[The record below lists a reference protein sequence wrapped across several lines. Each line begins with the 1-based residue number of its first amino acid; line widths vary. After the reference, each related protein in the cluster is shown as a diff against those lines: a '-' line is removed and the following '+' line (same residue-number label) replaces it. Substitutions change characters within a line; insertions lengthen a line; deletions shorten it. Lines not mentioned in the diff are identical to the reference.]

1 LTVTLKDFWE
11 SHQSDYLPNFSED
24 VAKEFLRDLASQIF
38 VSGKKPIVITSV
50 YKTTSITSK
59 LVNKCISS
67 KKSKLRKLYQGSIS
81 TQPSESAFNIW
92 YTPENIR
99 PLLDSPFD
107 AYLSYDLDT
116 FMGLNHYLPL
126 WLCRL
131 GPTTKIANEN
141 QVALTQEREIPVGRS
156 KDFAVVASNPEQVRG
171 HFIRNLQ
178 KVENVEIFGKLG
190 RQISNKDE
198 ILKQFN
204 FNICFENDIYPGYV
218 TEKAIE
224 AYLSG
229 CIPVWRGN
237 DSGQFFNKDAVID
250 VTNLSVID
258 AVREVQRIS
267 KDPELMTRMRT
278 APLLRKTIDLEKI
291 IADLRKRYQDR

>member
-1 LTVTLKDFWE
+1 
-11 SHQSDYLPNFSED
+11 
-24 VAKEFLRDLASQIF
+24 
-38 VSGKKPIVITSV
+38 
-50 YKTTSITSK
+50 
-59 LVNKCISS
+59 
-67 KKSKLRKLYQGSIS
+67 
-81 TQPSESAFNIW
+81 
-92 YTPENIR
+92 
-99 PLLDSPFD
+99 
-107 AYLSYDLDT
+107 
-116 FMGLNHYLPL
+116 
-126 WLCRL
+126 
-131 GPTTKIANEN
+131 
-141 QVALTQEREIPVGRS
+141 VALTQEREISLGRS

-204 FNICFENDIYPGYV
+204 FNICFENDLYPGYV

-237 DSGQFFNKDAVID
+237 DSGEFFNKDAVID

-291 IADLRKRYQDR
+291 IADLRKRYQAR